1 VGTPDYLAP
10 ELLLGTGHG
19 PEVDWWSLG
28 AIVFELIT
36 GVPPFNADRPEARAP
51 RGRARGL
58 AAAAPRA
65 PEGVRGGR
73 CCARRAPTRRGTGER
88 GAWSAHC
95 GRGARAQSSTG
106 RSEAGCAASAA
117 GGALDCPRCSEACRR
132 LCAGPS
138 RQRV

>member
-65 PEGVRGGR
+65 PERR
-73 CCARRAPTRRGTGER
+73 ARRALLCASSADSAWDGRARCLVSALRARRARAVVHRAQR
-88 GAWSAHC
+88 GWLR
-95 GRGARAQSSTG
+95 GQRRWRGARLP
-106 RSEAGCAASAA
+106 
-117 GGALDCPRCSEACRR
+117 AL
-132 LCAGPS
+132 L
-138 RQRV
+138 